1 MLAQRKCR
9 AVVAGLGVALGI
21 ASVLA
26 VPVDAFAASAI
37 TSGTIIS
44 ASVEP
49 TSNVMLMAASD
60 DAVDNPE
67 TGGDAVPN
75 AMNVATVTHDGV
87 ATEFTSVDDAIAA
100 LQDGDTLKMSAN
112 ATVKSNTAIAA
123 NDVTIDLDGNELKIV
138 VNDAAPTAAIGLDFT
153 GANARIANG
162 SVVDM
167 RTSNTKSCGYIAV
180 RVSGSDAS
188 LTVDNNQIVPVKL
201 DC

>member
-1 MLAQRKCR
+1 
-9 AVVAGLGVALGI
+9 
-21 ASVLA
+21 
-26 VPVDAFAASAI
+26 
-37 TSGTIIS
+37 
-44 ASVEP
+44 
-49 TSNVMLMAASD
+49 MLMATSD

-167 RTSNTKSCGYIAV
+167 RTSNTKSYGYIAV
-180 RVSGSDAS
+180 RVSGSDES
-188 LTVDNNQIVPVKL
+188 LTVDNIEIKS
-201 DC
+201 